1 MIEAI
6 WKFFMNIVTL
16 GTYKANNAANDVLT
30 KSPDGIRAA
39 YDEAKNKLINKHQN
53 IVNAV
58 AKIQVQ
64 KSKAEKELTSL
75 NDDEVK
81 LQNIMEGIIQA
92 IEKDPNNLEAI
103 QDFNEMDLKQKTID
117 SRQEELSREIDAINK
132 DLGEYK
138 LALNSIA
145 NDISKIEKEANMAVA
160 DMELATMREQIET
173 EKAGL
178 QKSVDMSG
186 VEAIRNKIAEKKAKV
201 ETLKMSN
208 GSDVKERMS
217 KYESQA
223 TSSASNSKLQEIL
236 EQRQAMKNA
245 QKAGSASKTEESS
258 ETTSERTL

>member
-1 MIEAI
+1 MFEAI
-6 WKFFMNIVTL
+6 WKFFMNVVTL

-64 KSKAEKELTSL
+64 KTKAEKELASL
-75 NDDEVK
+75 NEEEAK
-81 LQNIMEGIIQA
+81 LQNIIEGIILA
-92 IEKDPNNLEAI
+92 IEKDPNNTEAV
-103 QDFNEMDLKQKTID
+103 QDFNEMDQRQKTID
-117 SRQEELSREIDAINK
+117 SRQEELTREIDAINK

-138 LALNSIA
+138 LALNNIS
-145 NDISKIEKEANMAVA
+145 NEVSKIEKEANMAVA

-186 VEAIRNKIAEKKAKV
+186 VEAVRNKIAEKKAKV
-201 ETLKMSN
+201 ETLRMSN
-208 GSDVKERMS
+208 GSDAQDRMS
-217 KYESQA
+217 KYETQA
-223 TSSASNSKLQEIL
+223 TSSASSSKLQDIL
-236 EQRQAMKNA
+236 RERAAMRNA
-245 QKAGSASKTEESS
+245 QEAGSASKTEDSS
-258 ETTSERTL
+258 EATSERTL